1 MTFSAGINGFHDSE
15 WFRIPTCPACFLSL
29 WCHSKNWSDPQPEM
43 IYRIFLHRFNRM
55 NVQLSW
61 VCFRWWCVFP
71 MEIPPCGDF
80 FHHANQNPFLRSYW
94 IPPPKKI
101 WFPTES
107 IHVGSTEVLHIMGIG
122 VLGNWSR
129 NQFRYRIPNCH
140 LVCIPPF
147 QTKPRSQVCVKYII
161 YVVVEYHLWYLCC
174 CLVISYVPWYSFKT
188 VAFSV
193 KHH

>member
-15 WFRIPTCPACFLSL
+15 WFRIPTCPAFFLSL
-29 WCHSKNWSDPQPEM
+29 WCHSKIWSDPQPEM

-71 MEIPPCGDF
+71 MENPPCGDF
-80 FHHANQNPFLRSYW
+80 FHHASHNPFLRSYW
-94 IPPPKKI
+94 IPPPQKI

-107 IHVGSTEVLHIMGIG
+107 IHLGSTEVFHMGIG

-129 NQFRYRIPNCH
+129 NHI
-140 LVCIPPF
+140 F
-147 QTKPRSQVCVKYII
+147 QGFEITALQIAIWCVFLLFKQSQGPKYVWNISSMLLLNIIYDI
-161 YVVVEYHLWYLCC
+161 YVVV
-174 CLVISYVPWYSFKT
+174 
-188 VAFSV
+188 
-193 KHH
+193 